1 MSLEQAS
8 SRTFSDA
15 WHRVA
20 GARVHLRSSVQA
32 HRQFFRGEP
41 WVVLRDKFSNEWFRV
56 SPDAHAFLCRL
67 DGSRPLDQV
76 WNEALA
82 ADAQRALTQE
92 EVVQLLGQLNLSN
105 LLQYDHGDAASSQF
119 ERFSKR
125 RAREWQAMLMGFLS
139 IKLPLWDPDRFLN
152 HSVRL
157 IHALYSPAGLALYAL
172 LLLAGAKALMD
183 ESRHLFDQSAG
194 LLAPANLGLLYVG
207 FLLSKLLHEMSH
219 AAACKRFGGEVH
231 KLGVMLLIFAPMPYV
246 DATSAWGFRH
256 RSERLLVGL
265 AGVLAELALAAV
277 AALTWAHTAPGTL
290 NALAYNVMFVA
301 SVSTLVFNL
310 NPLLRFDGYHIA
322 VDLLDIP
329 NLYQRSREQLRYLG
343 ERHVLRLPH
352 AQPAAR
358 TPSEAV
364 LLPLY
369 GLASILYWML
379 LMSTIIFFIAGEY
392 LDLGVALAVMMFF
405 TSVVLPLWKFIR
417 YLATH
422 PQLGYRRAQA
432 IAVSAGLA
440 ALVLGALFGIPMPD
454 RMRVTG
460 VVEARNSRDLHAE
473 SEGFFVELLARP
485 GSQVRAGQ
493 PLLRLSNPQLGLDI
507 RATQMQLQQIQA
519 QEIQALSRSVAD
531 LAGLVR
537 QREAVEQS
545 LADLRRREQA
555 LLVTAPID
563 GVWSASELDASRGQ
577 WLGRG
582 AAMGTV
588 LNPDAWRFVAV
599 LPQVGSH
606 IFHDRITAVEVRLKG
621 QEGINLQAET
631 TTIMPFEQGQLP
643 SRALGMAGGG
653 ELAVSPSDPH
663 GLTAAEPFFRVE
675 ASLPAV
681 VPGDLLL
688 LHGRIG
694 TLRMTLSDR
703 PLGLQWERKLRQF
716 FQRRFRV

>member
-20 GARVHLRSSVQA
+20 GVRVHLRSSVQG
-32 HRQFFRGEP
+32 HRQFFRGEA

-56 SPDAHAFLCRL
+56 SPDAYAFLCRL
-67 DGSRPLDQV
+67 DGSKSLDEV
-76 WNEALA
+76 WNEALT

-105 LLQYDHGDAASSQF
+105 LLQYDRGDAANSQF
-119 ERFSKR
+119 ERFTKR
-125 RAREWQAMLMGFLS
+125 RTRELQAMLMGFLS
-139 IKLPLWDPDRFLN
+139 IKIPLWDPDRFLN
-152 HSVRL
+152 HWVRL
-157 IHALYSPAGLALYAL
+157 IHALYSPAGLLAYAL
-172 LLLAGAKALMD
+172 LLALGGKALMD

-207 FLLSKLLHEMSH
+207 FLISKLLHEMSH

-256 RSERLLVGL
+256 RRERLLVGL

-277 AALTWAHTAPGTL
+277 AALIWAHTAPGTL

-322 VDLLDIP
+322 VDLFDMP

-343 ERHVLRLPH
+343 EMYLLRLPH
-352 AQPAAR
+352 AQPVAR
-358 TPSEAV
+358 TSTEAV

-369 GLASILYWML
+369 GVSSILYWML

-392 LDLGVALAVMMFF
+392 LDLGVALALMMFF
-405 TSVVLPLWKFIR
+405 TSVVLPLYKFIQ
-417 YLATH
+417 YLSTN
-422 PQLGYRRAQA
+422 PQLGYHRGRA
-432 IAVSAGLA
+432 IAVSVGSSVLA
-440 ALVLGALFGIPMPD
+440 LGILFGIPLPD
-454 RMRVTG
+454 QVRVTG
-460 VVEARNSRDLHAE
+460 IVEARQSRELHAE
-473 SEGFFVELLARP
+473 SEGFFVDLLVRP
-485 GSQVRAGQ
+485 GSHVQAGQ
-493 PLLRLSNPQLGLDI
+493 ALLRLENPLLAFDI
-507 RATQMQLQQIQA
+507 LATQMQLEQIQA
-519 QEIQALSRSVAD
+519 QEIQALSRSLAD
-531 LAGLVR
+531 LAALAR
-537 QREAVEQS
+537 QREAVEKS
-545 LADLRRREQA
+545 LADLQRREQA
-555 LLVTAPID
+555 LLVKAPID
-563 GVWSASELDASRGQ
+563 GIWSASELDASRGQ

-588 LNPDAWRFVAV
+588 LNPDTWRFVAV

-606 IFHDRITAVEVRLKG
+606 IFDDQIKLTEVRLKG
-621 QEGINLQAET
+621 QEGVNLKAEKT
-631 TTIMPFEQGQLP
+631 TVLPFEQGQLP
-643 SRALGMAGGG
+643 SRALGMPGGG
-653 ELAVSPSDPH
+653 DLAVLPSDPQ
-663 GLTAAEPFFRVE
+663 GLTAAEPFFRIE
-675 ASLPAV
+675 AALPAL
-681 VPGDLLL
+681 PPEDLLL
-688 LHGRIG
+688 VHGRIG
-694 TLRMTLSDR
+694 TMRLTLSNR
-703 PLGLQWERKLRQF
+703 PLGLQWERRLRQF